1 MHVQA
6 VPSISDSIHLV
17 VAYMAGVKDEKDGL
31 FASLG
36 VKAILGQP
44 FLSEILGRVDFLV
57 RQSRPRETIVSL
69 VVIGRGT

>member
-1 MHVQA
+1 
-6 VPSISDSIHLV
+6 
-17 VAYMAGVKDEKDGL
+17 MAGVKDEKDSL

-57 RQSRPRETIVSL
+57 RQPRPRETIVSL